1 MNTRPVPRNHSEQ
14 QQHGLDLPQRKW
26 EALSLARALFSRTF
40 SCASYSN
47 TSIQLF
53 TWVEVECVPE
63 RQAQPEAAAAA
74 AVVVAVPQ
82 LLALLLL
89 GAPGQQVNG

>member
-1 MNTRPVPRNHSEQ
+1 MGGTVS
-14 QQHGLDLPQRKW
+14 G
-26 EALSLARALFSRTF
+26 SGSVSRTF

-63 RQAQPEAAAAA
+63 RQAQPEAAAAV
-74 AVVVAVPQ
+74 VVVAVPQ